1 MFVRPVVLFAALAT
15 LLGTPTLKASGRKDD
30 KARMS
35 IHFETEATDNPKM
48 ILPKEIGGKTRF
60 FSRTSEISM
69 KDIKAF
75 KPFVPEDGG
84 GDTGV
89 ILMLKPGAVERLSGM
104 THMNQGRY
112 WIVQLNGRIV
122 DSAII
127 DKPVEDGVVV
137 VWKGVTAADIESLD
151 KTIPRVGQAK
161 KAK

>member
-1 MFVRPVVLFAALAT
+1 MIVRPVVLLALVAT
-15 LLGTPTLKASGRKDD
+15 LLGAPMVLAGGKKDD

-48 ILPKEIGGKTRF
+48 ILPQEIGGKTRF
-60 FSRTSEISM
+60 FRRTSEISI
-69 KDIKAF
+69 KDVKAF

-84 GDTGV
+84 GETGV
-89 ILMLKPGAVERLSGM
+89 ILVLKPGAVERLKGM
-104 THMNQGRY
+104 THINQGRY
-112 WIVQLNGRIV
+112 WIVQLNGRVI